1 LAIHAE
7 RWSANC
13 GGELKF
19 GLSLCPIHKV
29 QELQKVSFFSAIL
42 AVMDS
47 FVFQVDW
54 ATVAAV
60 IGLLGSLVAVFV
72 YGGRHH

>member
-1 LAIHAE
+1 
-7 RWSANC
+7 
-13 GGELKF
+13 
-19 GLSLCPIHKV
+19 
-29 QELQKVSFFSAIL
+29 
-42 AVMDS
+42 MDS

-72 YGGRHH
+72 YGGRHARPPLPATLVYLLILEYVVAYRN